1 MRGLSEEK
9 FSQAKEVR
17 IGEVLGEYVSAL
29 PLGVNVN
36 QLYRFVLGQVSHVV
50 LFNLHVF
57 VVFLPVIMRF
67 AAM

>member
-29 PLGVNVN
+29 PLGVHVN
-36 QLYRFVLGQVSHVV
+36 QLYRFDLGQVSHT
-50 LFNLHVF
+50 
-57 VVFLPVIMRF
+57 
-67 AAM
+67 